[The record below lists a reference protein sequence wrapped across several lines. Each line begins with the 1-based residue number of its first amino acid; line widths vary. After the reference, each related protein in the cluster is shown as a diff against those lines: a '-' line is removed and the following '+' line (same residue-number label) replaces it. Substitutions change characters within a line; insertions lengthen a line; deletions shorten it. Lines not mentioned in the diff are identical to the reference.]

1 MYLRFSAFEE
11 NLKQLE
17 SKKLEVEQLRTKYE
31 SRTNKEQEL
40 RAKIA
45 ELQTKLQLV
54 QDENA
59 RLIGGGSERC
69 TLGVR
74 LITHPPFL
82 VGRPD
87 KGGLV
92 QELQVLERTLERSR
106 ALVSTR
112 ISIMNSRVALAE
124 KSRCL
129 HCSEKSKE
137 VRATPNHHPSS
148 DTLWLSRSP

>member
-1 MYLRFSAFEE
+1 MFEE

-31 SRTNKEQEL
+31 GRTNKEQEL

-74 LITHPPFL
+74 FISLIRLSSVADLT
-82 VGRPD
+82 
-87 KGGLV
+87 KGACPGAASAGAHARAL
-92 QELQVLERTLERSR
+92 TRSR
-106 ALVSTR
+106 LHAHLHHELESGPRREVPLLALLGEEQGGS
-112 ISIMNSRVALAE
+112 SR
-124 KSRCL
+124 
-129 HCSEKSKE
+129 
-137 VRATPNHHPSS
+137 T
-148 DTLWLSRSP
+148 